1 MFGTNM
7 AFLVGTLGREPDA
20 VEFEN
25 NSEASNFTIAT
36 TDPFSK
42 NTLWHRITAKGAIA
56 NLCNNNLTKGSVV
69 SIVGHINNRSYIDNN
84 TGMKVSITEIV
95 AHRVDIIS
103 TPENAQGQQQGS
115 NKGGYNNQDSYNN
128 QGGYNNQ
135 DSYNNQ
141 GGYNNHGGQTLRS
154 PYKNRNQQNNRG
166 ANREYQNSQNNG
178 FGQQGFGY
186 NNHGHGEDSNPSYR
200 RTPARDSKWSSE
212 ANINDGKYHK

>member
-115 NKGGYNNQDSYNN
+115 N

-141 GGYNNHGGQTLRS
+141 GGYNNHGGQTIRS

-166 ANREYQNSQNNG
+166 ANHEYQNSQNNG